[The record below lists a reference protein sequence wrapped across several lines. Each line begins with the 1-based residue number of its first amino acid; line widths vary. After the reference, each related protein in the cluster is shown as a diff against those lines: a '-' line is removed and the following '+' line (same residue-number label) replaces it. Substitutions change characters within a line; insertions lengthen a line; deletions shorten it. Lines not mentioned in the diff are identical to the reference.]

1 LPKIVQAHVALFLVA
16 LIYAANYTIAKD
28 VMGQGYLAPL
38 PFILLRVVTGTTLF
52 WLVQRIYVRENVLRK
67 DLPRLMACG
76 LFGVAINQAF
86 FFKGLHWTTPI
97 NAALIM
103 TTTPILVLIAS
114 SIYIGEQITAKK
126 IVGIIL
132 GAVGAG
138 VLIVN
143 GQKFSIAS
151 EGWKGDLMIF
161 INAASYGIYL
171 VIVKKLLLR
180 YHPITVIT
188 WVFTFGLMFIFPIAI
203 KGMLA
208 VNWQSFTGTIWIAVA
223 YVLLFTTFFAYLFN
237 SYALSI
243 VNPSIV
249 SIYIYLQPLLAT
261 LIALWVG
268 SDQLNSA
275 KVAAACLIF
284 VGVYLVSFSKR
295 RKTKS

>member
-151 EGWKGDLMIF
+151 EGWKGRPDD
-161 INAASYGIYL
+161 IY
-171 VIVKKLLLR
+171 
-180 YHPITVIT
+180 
-188 WVFTFGLMFIFPIAI
+188 
-203 KGMLA
+203 
-208 VNWQSFTGTIWIAVA
+208 
-223 YVLLFTTFFAYLFN
+223 
-237 SYALSI
+237 
-243 VNPSIV
+243 
-249 SIYIYLQPLLAT
+249 
-261 LIALWVG
+261 
-268 SDQLNSA
+268 
-275 KVAAACLIF
+275 
-284 VGVYLVSFSKR
+284 
-295 RKTKS
+295 